1 MASPNAADSTDEPV
15 STVYDLPL
23 TPATRTAVLGAIGQK
38 LEAEYAFP
46 EVAKK
51 IQADIQNRLA
61 TEGYQDVKSGAQL
74 ATTLTAQLQT
84 LSSDLH
90 LKVHFSPAVL
100 PHLEPQ
106 TEIPPDELALQQQQG
121 ALRNFDFN
129 RVERL
134 RGNVG
139 YLELFSFEPPEF
151 AGAVAAASMQF
162 LANTSA
168 LIIDLRHNRGGSASM
183 VALLTSYLFPPYPAI
198 HLTNLQ
204 WPKKESSQT
213 TGPSGT
219 QQSWTLPYV
228 EGPRYLNKP
237 VYILIG
243 PETFSAAEEFAYNLK
258 HLKRVVLVG
267 ETTAGGANPGTGFR
281 LHDHFWMFIPTGQA
295 ISIVTGGNWEGSGV
309 LPDFKVP
316 AELSVKTAQLLA
328 FRKLLRDDSEGDSP
342 GQLPS
347 SLKRELEESLTI
359 TEDDLNRM
367 QQDLVSNMSKIR

>member
-1 MASPNAADSTDEPV
+1 MGSSNTADNGADSGAG
-15 STVYDLPL
+15 SNASYDLPL
-23 TPATRTAVLGAIGQK
+23 DAATRTTVLDAIAHQ
-38 LEAEYAFP
+38 LETEYAFP
-46 EVAKK
+46 EIAQEIKT
-51 IQADIQNRLA
+51 DIQTRIA
-61 TEGYQDVKSGAQL
+61 ADGYQDVKSGGQL
-74 ATTLTAQLQT
+74 AATLTAQLQT

-106 TEIPPDELALQQQQG
+106 TDIPPEELALQQQQG

-151 AGAVAAASMQF
+151 AGAVAAAAMQF
-162 LANTSA
+162 LAHTSA

-183 VALLTSYLFPPYPAI
+183 VALLTSYLLPPYPAL
-198 HLTNLQ
+198 HLTDLQ
-204 WPKKESSQT
+204 WPQKDGIENS
-213 TGPSGT
+213 T

-228 EGPRYLNKP
+228 EGPRYLDKP

-258 HLKRVVLVG
+258 HLKRAVIVG
-267 ETTAGGANPGTGFR
+267 ETTAGGANPGAGFR

-295 ISIVTGGNWEGSGV
+295 ISSVTGENWEGSGV

-316 AELSVKTAQLLA
+316 TELSLKTAQLLA
-328 FRKLLRDDSEGDSP
+328 FKKLLRDDAESDNP

-347 SLKRELEESLTI
+347 SLKRELEESSTKI
-359 TEDDLNRM
+359 EEDLNRM

>member
-1 MASPNAADSTDEPV
+1 MGSSNTADNGADDRTNDGNNESAA
-15 STVYDLPL
+15 YDLPID
-23 TPATRTAVLGAIGQK
+23 ADTRTTVLDAIAQK

-46 EVAKK
+46 EVAQEIKS
-51 IQADIQNRLA
+51 DIQNRIEA
-61 TEGYQDVKSGAQL
+61 DGYQDVKSGAQL
-74 ATTLTAQLQT
+74 AATLTAQLQT

-106 TEIPPDELALQQQQG
+106 TEIPPEELVLQQQQG

-151 AGAVAAASMQF
+151 AGAIAAASMQF

-183 VALLTSYLFPPYPAI
+183 VALLTSYLLPPYPAV
-198 HLTNLQ
+198 HLTDLN
-204 WPKKESSQT
+204 WPNQNR
-213 TGPSGT
+213 T

-228 EGPRYLNKP
+228 EGPRYLDKP

-258 HLKRVVLVG
+258 HLNRAVIVG
-267 ETTAGGANPGTGFR
+267 ETTAGGANPGAGFR

-295 ISIVTGGNWEGSGV
+295 ISIATGENWEGSGV

-316 AELSVKTAQLLA
+316 AELSLKTAQLLA
-328 FRKLLRDDSEGDSP
+328 YRKLLRDDTEGDTP
-342 GQLPS
+342 GFLPG
-347 SLKRELEESLTI
+347 SLKRELEESLTK
-359 TEDDLNRM
+359 TEDELNRM
-367 QQDLVSNMSKIR
+367 QQDLISNLSKIR

>member
-1 MASPNAADSTDEPV
+1 MGSSNTKDSGADNLALGNAA
-15 STVYDLPL
+15 YDLSLDAAARTTVLEAIAHKL
-23 TPATRTAVLGAIGQK
+23 T
-38 LEAEYAFP
+38 AEYAFP
-46 EVAKK
+46 DVAQK
-51 IQADIQNRLA
+51 IQADIQTRIA
-61 TEGYQDVKSGAQL
+61 ADGYQDIKSGTQL
-74 ATTLTAQLQT
+74 AATLTAQLQT

-106 TEIPPDELALQQQQG
+106 TKIPPEELALQQQQG

-151 AGAVAAASMQF
+151 AGAVAAAAMQF
-162 LANTSA
+162 LAHTSA

-183 VALLTSYLFPPYPAI
+183 VALLTSYLLPPYPAV
-198 HLTNLQ
+198 HLTDLQ
-204 WPKKESSQT
+204 WPKKKGAKNS
-213 TGPSGT
+213 T
-219 QQSWTLPYV
+219 QQSWTLPHV
-228 EGPRYLNKP
+228 EGPRYLDKP

-258 HLKRVVLVG
+258 HLKRAVIVG
-267 ETTAGGANPGTGFR
+267 ETTAGGANPGSGFR
-281 LHDHFWMFIPTGQA
+281 ISDHFWMFIPTGQA
-295 ISIVTGGNWEGSGV
+295 ISIATGENWEGSGV
-309 LPDFKVP
+309 LPNFKVP
-316 AELSVKTAQLLA
+316 TELSLKTAQLLA
-328 FRKLLRDDSEGDSP
+328 FRKLLRDDVEGDNP

-347 SLKRELEESLTI
+347 SLKRELEESLTKI
-359 TEDDLNRM
+359 EDDLNRM

>member
-198 HLTNLQ
+198 HLTDLQ
-204 WPKKESSQT
+204 WPNKESSQT
-213 TGPSGT
+213 SGPSGT

-228 EGPRYLNKP
+228 EGSRYLNKP

-347 SLKRELEESLTI
+347 SLKRELEESLTK